1 LPWIAKQ
8 NVSTHWLR
16 YTTLTWVERNFG
28 QAIARG
34 YAGHSDGGPQGVTAI
49 YVRPTLYEIAT
60 ALSGLTG
67 EHHPLAPSETGAK
80 QNQSAARVPLPR
92 IYQQIYDDGE
102 HLS

>member
-67 EHHPLAPSETGAK
+67 EHHPLARLKREP
-80 QNQSAARVPLPR
+80 NRLNPR
-92 IYQQIYDDGE
+92 PACHYPG
-102 HLS
+102 STSRSTTMGST